1 MTRCKDDYK
10 DDSKQ
15 KSYLT
20 KKPSRYLKKKGSF
33 EYGNMEREYKEHDIK
48 RSSVSAFTRLTKM
61 NLSTNRGSMNS
72 FCLIGYN
79 NRYSRFSAN
88 EK

>member
-1 MTRCKDDYK
+1 
-10 DDSKQ
+10 
-15 KSYLT
+15 
-20 KKPSRYLKKKGSF
+20 
-33 EYGNMEREYKEHDIK
+33 MEREYKEHDIK

-79 NRYSRFSAN
+79 NV
-88 EK
+88 